1 MPQHRGDGGRSSDED
16 PDGGEADLPADRD
29 DFRVS
34 CAKEMALLA
43 LMEKTGY
50 NMVQENGQ
58 RKYGGPPPG
67 WDGPAPPR
75 GCEVF
80 VGKIPRD
87 MFEDELVPL
96 FEKAGQIYEFR
107 LMMEFSGENR
117 GYAFVMYT
125 HREAAQRA
133 IQMLDNQEVRPGK
146 FIGVCVSL
154 DNCRLFIG
162 SIPKDKKKE
171 EILEEM
177 KKVTDGV
184 MDVIVYPSSMDK
196 NRNRGFAFVEYESHK
211 AAAMARRTLIPGT
224 FQLWGHSIQVDWA
237 EPEKDVDEEVMQ
249 RVRVLYV
256 RNLMLETTEETLH
269 REFSSFKP
277 GAVERVKKLTDYA
290 FVHYRSRADAIAALG
305 LMNGTQIDGATVE
318 VTLAKPAGIKDGG
331 GAGKRC
337 NARGPMGNAASGG
350 ASEGRASLRATPLQT
365 RVGNPCYNGGDDPD
379 RWMFPLF
386 PCTHLAPVSPLALR
400 QSQIGSAVS
409 LLEYHCLK
417 NCWSP
422 PEYQLYCTPG
432 PDGKLL
438 LLYKVLLP
446 STRAT
451 YVPDKLCVL
460 LDDAKELA
468 AQTTLWNLDSST
480 LPAASYDSPN
490 SLSPPLAM
498 SPPSDCGS
506 SVLSYGSR
514 PYTPFLPT
522 PPPPPPL
529 SPFPMSPLPSLS
541 MFSPTASQALRLY
554 MNGQSP
560 FY

>member
-1 MPQHRGDGGRSSDED
+1 PNSLSPPLAMSPPSDCGSSVLSYGGRPYTPCLPTSGSTQSDA
-16 PDGGEADLPADRD
+16 GSVVVCG
-29 DFRVS
+29 
-34 CAKEMALLA
+34 
-43 LMEKTGY
+43 
-50 NMVQENGQ
+50 
-58 RKYGGPPPG
+58 PG

-184 MDVIVYPSSMDK
+184 VDVIVYPSSMDK

-305 LMNGTQIDGATVE
+305 LMNGAQIDGATVE
-318 VTLAKPAGIKDGG
+318 VTLAKPAGIKDAG

-337 NARGPMGNAASGG
+337 NARGPMDGYGYVWSVFIRSNRRFRPYFDTKIG
-350 ASEGRASLRATPLQT
+350 SLRLRTKRINTEQYY
-365 RVGNPCYNGGDDPD
+365 RK
-379 RWMFPLF
+379 RWG
-386 PCTHLAPVSPLALR
+386 R
-400 QSQIGSAVS
+400 
-409 LLEYHCLK
+409 Y
-417 NCWSP
+417 
-422 PEYQLYCTPG
+422 
-432 PDGKLL
+432 
-438 LLYKVLLP
+438 
-446 STRAT
+446 
-451 YVPDKLCVL
+451 
-460 LDDAKELA
+460 
-468 AQTTLWNLDSST
+468 
-480 LPAASYDSPN
+480 
-490 SLSPPLAM
+490 
-498 SPPSDCGS
+498 
-506 SVLSYGSR
+506 
-514 PYTPFLPT
+514 
-522 PPPPPPL
+522 
-529 SPFPMSPLPSLS
+529 
-541 MFSPTASQALRLY
+541 
-554 MNGQSP
+554 
-560 FY
+560 